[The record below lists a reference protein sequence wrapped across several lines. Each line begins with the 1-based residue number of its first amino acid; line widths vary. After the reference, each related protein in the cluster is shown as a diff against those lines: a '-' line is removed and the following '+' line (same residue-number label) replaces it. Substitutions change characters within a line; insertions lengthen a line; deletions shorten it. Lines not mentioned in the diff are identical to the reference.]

1 MLCHQQVFHNGHLAE
16 QADVL
21 KRARKTRAVHQMRAA
36 KHLIEQALTKLR
48 RAEPVA
54 RLEFLAEHL
63 NDIGG
68 FISCIEQ
75 NVAAGGPIETGQAV
89 KDGCFS
95 RAVRPNECSNRAA
108 LHLKIDVV

>member
-48 RAEPVA
+48 RVEPVA

-63 NDIGG
+63 NDMGG

-75 NVAAGGPIETGQAV
+75 NVAAGGPVETGQAV
-89 KDGCFS
+89 KDGRFS
-95 RAVRPNECSNRAA
+95 RAVRPNECGNGAA